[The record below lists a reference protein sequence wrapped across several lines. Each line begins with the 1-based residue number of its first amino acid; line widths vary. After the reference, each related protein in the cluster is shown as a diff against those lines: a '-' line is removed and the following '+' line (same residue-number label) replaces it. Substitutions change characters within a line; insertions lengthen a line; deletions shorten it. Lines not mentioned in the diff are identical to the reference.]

1 MQNITK
7 IKKEEITFEDFVETY
22 CNNKCWMKKC
32 EGIGTT
38 WSICCPYQ
46 SQTNFMRK

>member
-32 EGIGTT
+32 EGIGLLGRHVVL
-38 WSICCPYQ
+38 INHKQ
-46 SQTNFMRK
+46 IL